1 VAITGWDWVHLLAI
15 PVEGLVV
22 EPALVDTAIVPVDGG
37 RAAMVV
43 PMVVTVVAAWRS
55 ARTVAAPRICA
66 GSSKANAEQSGD
78 SDSGCQSCCR

>member
-1 VAITGWDWVHLLAI
+1 MAVAGRDRVHLLTI

-22 EPALVDTAIVPVDGG
+22 ETALIDTAVVPVDGG

-43 PMVVTVVAAWRS
+43 TMIAARRS
-55 ARTVAAPRICA
+55 ARTVAAPRICT
-66 GSSKANAEQSGD
+66 GSSKADAEQSSD